1 MAELPKVKQMTHLQS
16 LKVVTS
22 KRPTQISEIQYR
34 RNKVIKKLF
43 EQLECAKAIAE
54 GRECLFKRF
63 RTLKNKETGARIE
76 VEHHYRIKPWWYV
89 NDEGKTIFEL
99 RYGSRSIE
107 ITKGKTGIEVASID
121 KLVETLITLKLA
133 VESGE
138 LDEGIKQL
146 FVHYGKKAK

>member
-1 MAELPKVKQMTHLQS
+1 MTHLQS

-22 KRPTQISEIQYR
+22 KRPTQMSEMQYR

-43 EQLECAKAIAE
+43 EQLECAKAIVE

-63 RTLKNKETGARIE
+63 RTLKNKETGARTE
-76 VEHHYRIKPWWYV
+76 VEQHYRIKNWWYL
-89 NDEGKTIFEL
+89 NDEGKIIFEL

-107 ITKGKTGIEVASID
+107 ISKGKTGVEVDSVD
-121 KLVETLITLKLA
+121 KLVQTISTLKLA

-138 LDEGIKQL
+138 LDEGIIALAVTFGRQIKQ
-146 FVHYGKKAK
+146 K

>member
-1 MAELPKVKQMTHLQS
+1 MTHLQS

-22 KRPTQISEIQYR
+22 KRPSQMSEMQYR

-63 RTLKNKETGARIE
+63 RTLKNKETGVRTE
-76 VEHHYRIKPWWYV
+76 VEQHYRIKPWWYI

-107 ITKGKTGIEVASID
+107 ISKGKTGVEVDGLD
-121 KLVETLITLKLA
+121 KLVETIAILKLA
-133 VESGE
+133 VEGGE
-138 LDEGIKQL
+138 LDEGIIALAVSFGRQSKQ
-146 FVHYGKKAK
+146 K